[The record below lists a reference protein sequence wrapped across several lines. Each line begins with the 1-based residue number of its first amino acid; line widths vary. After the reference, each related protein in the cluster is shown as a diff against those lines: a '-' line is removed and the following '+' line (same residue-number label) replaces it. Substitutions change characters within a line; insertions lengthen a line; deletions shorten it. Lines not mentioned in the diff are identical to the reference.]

1 MIKVKTSRRP
11 IIDKETGDLKMKTNV
26 SLMGNPE
33 QILYETAAIFD
44 ALRDLL
50 SNDKVDRFIREV
62 LLEEDGKDDKDRNCK
77 GNCKSGREGCCSSE
91 SDRDCEGGEK

>member
-33 QILYETAAIFD
+33 QMLYETAAIFD
-44 ALRDLL
+44 ALRVHL
-50 SNDKVDRFIREV
+50 SNDMVDRFIREV
-62 LLEEDGKDDKDRNCK
+62 LLEEDDEHDENRNCK
-77 GNCKSGREGCCSSE
+77 SNCKSGGEGCCASE